1 MVVVESYAV
10 AVEEGLVVEVF
21 GDHGV
26 DETRNQGCVAAW
38 PNGDLLVGHGDGRLG
53 VARVD
58 DDRAHPKLFA
68 CLLGDEHLAAAGH
81 ACLGRVVA
89 EHYLQL
95 GVLGIVERIA
105 CYPRP
110 VEVRVG
116 LGDLGGGVVA
126 VVIEVATPGVHE
138 PGEGTLV
145 WWP

>member
-1 MVVVESYAV
+1 MTIVLTPNSLRVCWETNTWPPPDMRVSA
-10 AVEEGLVVEVF
+10 GLF
-21 GDHGV
+21 
-26 DETRNQGCVAAW
+26 
-38 PNGDLLVGHGDGRLG
+38 
-53 VARVD
+53 
-58 DDRAHPKLFA
+58 
-68 CLLGDEHLAAAGH
+68 
-81 ACLGRVVA
+81 

-145 WWP
+145 WRPRLGHD